1 MIFNDENKKRFESFI
16 LGWTALFDKE
26 PFYVLFP
33 ISLNLYNHI
42 IHGITLPELD
52 FKEYPNGYKTHLKNI
67 KRITS
72 NEISFSSTKIYD
84 LYNIKYTVKRIA
96 KIEQIDAQFPVR
108 EYDFFRNAIMDLLC
122 DFFENNITPKN
133 KIAISRYL
141 MSNYAFYLHLKHTS
155 SQVRY
160 GSRRS
165 FHFGSLSKV
174 INRMMAYSLSE
185 RNYEVNIYQHG
196 EPYSSNYFKALL
208 DYLPK
213 GIINCYDEANG
224 ENYRDLL
231 REYGLYNINVK
242 CHNIP
247 LRVPERNVGNLHGF
261 NGVVVLGRYPYGKLE
276 SPTSIYDSDSL
287 FLREKALLDSLVK
300 KHNNVIYRPHPS
312 TGRGE
317 YVDKLLANFNGKIKE
332 GKGQLDSLFNSN
344 FLFGGISYDSTAYL
358 ELAKNNEAY
367 VRTFD

>member
-1 MIFNDENKKRFESFI
+1 MIFNEENKERFESFI

-26 PFYVLFP
+26 SFYVLFP
-33 ISLNLYNHI
+33 VSLNLYNHI

-52 FKEYPNGYKTHLKNI
+52 LKGYPNGLKTYLKNI

-72 NEISFSSTKIYD
+72 KEMSFSSTNIYD
-84 LYNIKYTVKRIA
+84 LYNVKYRVKRIA
-96 KIEQIDAQFPVR
+96 KIEQIDAGFPVG
-108 EYDFFRNAIMDLLC
+108 EYDFFRNTIMGLLY
-122 DFFENNITPKN
+122 DAFEHNITPKN
-133 KIAISRYL
+133 KIDISRYL

-160 GSRRS
+160 GKRS
-165 FHFGSLSKV
+165 NFHFGTLSKV

-185 RNYEVNIYQHG
+185 QNYEVNIYQHG

-208 DYLPK
+208 DYLPR
-213 GIINCYDEANG
+213 GIINCYNEANA

-231 REYGLYNINVK
+231 GEYGLCNVNVK

-247 LRVPERNVGNLHGF
+247 LRDPERNVVNLRGF
-261 NGVVVLGRYPYGKLE
+261 NGVVVLGRFPYGKLE
-276 SPTSIYDSDSL
+276 SPTSVYDSNAL
-287 FLREKALLDSLVK
+287 FLREKGLLDSLVK

-312 TGRGE
+312 TSRG
-317 YVDKLLANFNGKIKE
+317 YVDNLIAKCNGDLTE
-332 GKGQLDSLFNSN
+332 SKGQLDSLFNSN

-367 VRTFD
+367 VRSFD